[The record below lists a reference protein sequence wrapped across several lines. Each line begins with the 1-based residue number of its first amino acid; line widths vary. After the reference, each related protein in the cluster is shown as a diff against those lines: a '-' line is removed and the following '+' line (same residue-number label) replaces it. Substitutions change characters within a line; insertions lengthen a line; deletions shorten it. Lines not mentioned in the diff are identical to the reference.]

1 MVDNLAEKVDES
13 VADLGFHE
21 GGFVRSGALAARKI
35 FENHAHFRE
44 KTPPLYVVE
53 QYPRC

>member
-35 FENHAHFRE
+35 FCKPRPLPVKNHA
-44 KTPPLYVVE
+44 PL
-53 QYPRC
+53 RS